1 MTAPETFPSKLLEEA
16 VQSISSLPGVGK
28 RSALRLALH
37 LLRQPSE
44 NVRHFADSIVRMRD
58 EAKYCRECWMISDN
72 DVCPICLDKSR
83 DHRTIC
89 VVENVRDVMS
99 IENTGQYR
107 GVYHVLGGIISPIA
121 GVGPSDLTVAQLEE
135 RIRNLVGAGK
145 PVSAG
150 ASTGSASAPVTEPAE
165 VPEPA
170 EAPRPVTELAEVPE
184 PAEAQD
190 SVHPEDIEV
199 ILALSGDVEGETTSF
214 YIYRRISPYEVKVS
228 SLARGLGFGD
238 DLEYADE
245 LTLGRSIVNR
255 QIFKP

>member
-1 MTAPETFPSKLLEEA
+1 MTAPEKFPSKLLEDA
-16 VQSISSLPGVGK
+16 VQAIGSLPGVGK

-37 LLRQPSE
+37 LLKQPSE
-44 NVRHFADSIVRMRD
+44 NVHHFADSIVKMRD

-72 DVCPICLDKSR
+72 DVCTICSDKSR
-83 DHRTIC
+83 DRKTIC

-99 IENTGQYR
+99 IENTGQYH

-121 GVGPSDLTVAQLEE
+121 GVGPSDITVSQLVERVKNMLALDGVKPEE
-135 RIRNLVGAGK
+135 
-145 PVSAG
+145 
-150 ASTGSASAPVTEPAE
+150 
-165 VPEPA
+165 
-170 EAPRPVTELAEVPE
+170 
-184 PAEAQD
+184 
-190 SVHPEDIEV
+190 IEV

-214 YIYRRISPYEVKVS
+214 YIYRRIAEYSVRVS

-255 QIFKP
+255 QVFKP

>member
-1 MTAPETFPSKLLEEA
+1 MNVPETFPSKLLEDA
-16 VQSISSLPGVGK
+16 VQAIGSLPGVGK

-58 EAKYCRECWMISDN
+58 EAKYCRECWMISDD

-135 RIRNLVGAGK
+135 RIRDLVGARRS
-145 PVSAG
+145 VSAG
-150 ASTGSASAPVTEPAE
+150 ASTGSASAPVTEPVK
-165 VPEPA
+165 VP
-170 EAPRPVTELAEVPE
+170 VL
-184 PAEAQD
+184 
-190 SVHPEDIEV
+190 VHPEDIEV

-214 YIYRRISPYEVKVS
+214 YIYRRISPYGVKVS